1 MWQYYIEPRKRRYVK
16 GYGFLS
22 FAKKCKKQLFG
33 TDAVKTVS
41 KKVVR
46 EIGEFLGNKIA
57 DPVTKS
63 SDDNMRNKN
72 LLKK

>member
-1 MWQYYIEPRKRRYVK
+1 MWQYYIGPKKRRYVK

-22 FAKKCKKQLFG
+22 FEKKCKKQLFG

-41 KKVVR
+41 KKVVH
-46 EIGEFLGNKIA
+46 EIDEFLGKKIA
-57 DPVTKS
+57 GAVTKS